1 MGDATSHLSKLD
13 TVQHTAERIG
23 RFTVESL
30 SSRRE
35 TAAVSFTLKLLN
47 GDGRGV
53 PKSMVPELVDN
64 QGATGRKSRHTAPGL
79 QLVNRSKVNSLNAYK
94 RSYLGTI
101 HSIWAKIPQD
111 IIKRRQE
118 FG

>member
-1 MGDATSHLSKLD
+1 M
-13 TVQHTAERIG
+13 
-23 RFTVESL
+23 
-30 SSRRE
+30 
-35 TAAVSFTLKLLN
+35 
-47 GDGRGV
+47 V
-53 PKSMVPELVDN
+53 PKLVDN
-64 QGATGRKSRHTAPGL
+64 QIATGRKSRHTAPGL

-118 FG
+118 FDWKKSQEHASASSSGKTMKTNTGKNLRTNCS